1 MLAWCLLMA
10 SASSAAWRPSG
21 ASEHAVEHEWRGALA
36 YLALL
41 PEFSLPKRATN
52 CIDMAGMDTMRSACS
67 KEEIEALA
75 DCTQRFFTR
84 RPVLQSTPPRQNRKA
99 ARVLKASSDI
109 EQSWRLILERRRLV
123 EPRDT
128 IPITNTS
135 TLADMYTS
143 WMHEWCAENLSSAY
157 FSLHAAY
164 SFFAA
169 YLNNN
174 CGAKYFVMGL
184 WQTGV
189 QWAPPLEMLRN
200 DYSGAL
206 EHVAK
211 NFAKWTQRLARAV
224 TRHKNEA
231 ETVEERNRKERQ
243 DARVNYGW
251 TVGLNRQIQAIKG
264 KGKGKGKSGAGE
276 HAHGTTAKGK
286 GGKKGKP
293 VTPELNE
300 QWWLTMVAVICNM
313 VANVTRRAVVV

>member
-1 MLAWCLLMA
+1 M
-10 SASSAAWRPSG
+10 
-21 ASEHAVEHEWRGALA
+21 
-36 YLALL
+36 
-41 PEFSLPKRATN
+41 
-52 CIDMAGMDTMRSACS
+52 
-67 KEEIEALA
+67 
-75 DCTQRFFTR
+75 
-84 RPVLQSTPPRQNRKA
+84 LQSTPPRRNRKA

-123 EPRDT
+123 QPHDT

-135 TLADMYTS
+135 TLADMHTS
-143 WMHEWCAENLSSAY
+143 WMHEWCAENLSSEQRRKLPRQQ
-157 FSLHAAY
+157 S
-164 SFFAA
+164 SIFAA

-251 TVGLNRQIQAIKG
+251 TVGLNRQIRAIKRE
-264 KGKGKGKSGAGE
+264 GE
-276 HAHGTTAKGK
+276 
-286 GGKKGKP
+286 KKGEKRC
-293 VTPELNE
+293 
-300 QWWLTMVAVICNM
+300 W
-313 VANVTRRAVVV
+313 RARSWHHCQR

>member
-1 MLAWCLLMA
+1 M
-10 SASSAAWRPSG
+10 
-21 ASEHAVEHEWRGALA
+21 
-36 YLALL
+36 
-41 PEFSLPKRATN
+41 
-52 CIDMAGMDTMRSACS
+52 
-67 KEEIEALA
+67 
-75 DCTQRFFTR
+75 
-84 RPVLQSTPPRQNRKA
+84 
-99 ARVLKASSDI
+99 
-109 EQSWRLILERRRLV
+109 
-123 EPRDT
+123 EPNDT
-128 IPITNTS
+128 IPITNTT
-135 TLADMYTS
+135 TLANMHTS
-143 WMHEWCAENLSSAY
+143 WMHEWFAENLTPEQRRKKPRQQSSD
-157 FSLHAAY
+157 
-164 SFFAA
+164 FAA

-231 ETVEERNRKERQ
+231 ETVEARRRSGSSFGKHGLTAEEERNRKERQ

-293 VTPELNE
+293 VTPKLNE
-300 QWWLTMVAVICNM
+300 QWWSMMVAVICNM
-313 VANVTRRAVVV
+313 VANVTR